1 MVIKFENLPQRDL
14 CIQNGNGM
22 THLRDLTNKEGLY
35 GHGRLFAHMTVEP
48 GNSFGYHQHLNEVEF
63 FYILKGEGVFCDNG
77 EEIVVRPGDL
87 CVTGHQEHHSMENRT
102 NEPLE
107 LLALIILE

>member
-1 MVIKFENLPQRDL
+1 MVTASANCPQRDAQ
-14 CIQNGNGM
+14 IQQGQGLV
-22 THLRDLTNKEGLY
+22 HVKDLTDKAGLY

>member
-14 CIQNGNGM
+14 CIQNGKGM
-22 THLRDLTNKEGLY
+22 THLKDLTDKEGLY

-48 GNSFGYHQHLNEVEF
+48 GNTIGYHEHQHEVEF

-77 EEIVVRPGDL
+77 EEVVVRPGDF
-87 CVTGHQEHHSMENRT
+87 CVTGHCDSHGMENRGS
-102 NEPLE
+102 EPLE
-107 LLALIILE
+107 MIALILQE